1 MKNLPFLLILVLIF
15 SGCAKT
21 PPEIVKASEPLEDI
35 QSPKPLEKTAGSL
48 WSEDETSIFSD
59 HKAKKIGDIIGV
71 TIAEKASASK
81 QATTATDRTSNYAA
95 GITNLFGLEKS
106 GDLAKKTPNI
116 DLKNLVNTNFANK
129 FAGNGTTSA
138 KGDLTAQLSV
148 QVIDLYPNG
157 NLKIRGGKEVMVN
170 NEVQIIYIT
179 GIVRPVDITAANTI
193 DSNKILNARIS
204 YTGKGVLS
212 DKQEAG
218 WLTRTLDNIWP
229 F

>member
-1 MKNLPFLLILVLIF
+1 MKNLTLVLIVVLLF
-15 SGCAKT
+15 SGCAK
-21 PPEIVKASEPLEDI
+21 PPSEVVQSPEPLEEI
-35 QSPKPLEKTAGSL
+35 QTPHTQEKTAGSL
-48 WSEDETSIFSD
+48 WSNDATSIFSD
-59 HKAKKIGDIIGV
+59 HKAKNIGDIIGV
-71 TIAEKASASK
+71 TIAEKASATK
-81 QATTATDRTSNYAA
+81 EATTSTGRTSSYKA

-106 GDLAKKTPNI
+106 GDVAHTNMDLA
-116 DLKNLVNTNFANK
+116 NLVNTNFTNS
-129 FAGNGTTSA
+129 FDGNGKTA
-138 KGDLTAQLSV
+138 RKGNLTAQLSV